1 MPERKFFKIENYG
14 RADSLQN
21 ANHCRPTVFV
31 YIEVAFKCMGG
42 CYGVAIILLY
52 SENSYKRKRSALRT
66 PFSYAHKIIK
76 KEGNSCLIKQ
86 QFNLAGFQAIS
97 YKLLPY
103 ASILTLTVIKV
114 KTVMLFFVI
123 DSNNIV

>member
-1 MPERKFFKIENYG
+1 MFFKIESCG

-52 SENSYKRKRSALRT
+52 SENSYIRIKENGVHYALRFLMPT
-66 PFSYAHKIIK
+66 K
-76 KEGNSCLIKQ
+76 
-86 QFNLAGFQAIS
+86 
-97 YKLLPY
+97 
-103 ASILTLTVIKV
+103 
-114 KTVMLFFVI
+114 
-123 DSNNIV
+123 